1 MRQRERWREMERE
14 EGKEIKYYKALQI
27 FKIINL
33 ANYIQ
38 QSNMKRQYEQK
49 GFAIQ
54 DMHDKIQALLPYKSP
69 LTAKSLY
76 SLVLEKV
83 GSNSCTSI

>member
-54 DMHDKIQALLPYKSP
+54 DTSLTTLQSP